1 MAKIYSAEY
10 ITKLKVD
17 ASEAKQ
23 AATDLGKI
31 VNEQDKKIQ
40 KLQDT
45 IDNKFKSLDKNT
57 NILAKGLRGIKT
69 LFQGALGAGIV
80 LKAFDLLKETFMSNQ
95 KVADVFATV
104 METISLVF
112 NQVVDAVVKGNGEF
126 NALGTVLQNVLNIGL
141 APFKLAFEG
150 ISIAILSARKAFL
163 EFTGGSKKE
172 IAELTMS
179 IVEAKANVVDIALGV
194 VDSGKAIAENF
205 GAAIDGIKEINVT
218 AAYETAKAN
227 VELKKSAEIAA
238 VVNQGLIEKYDR
250 QAELQRQIRDDE
262 SRSIEERIAANE
274 ELGRILDEQ
283 EAAMLKQVD
292 MQKAAA
298 QAQYDKNQSQENLI
312 ALLQAQNEEEAVL
325 AQITGFKSE
334 QLVNENSLIKE
345 QMDLKAEA
353 TQKEL
358 DDAEAKIK
366 KAKEEAEA
374 KKKLIYDTLD
384 ATIDAAGAET
394 NVGKALFLAKQ
405 AIRIKEQIAEARG
418 TLSRITMRASEAGV
432 DVAKGAAAT
441 AKIGFPQNI
450 PMLIAFA
457 GQAAGIISSVKAAVA
472 ATKSSASSIA
482 GAGGSTPQIQ
492 APQIASPQAPDF
504 NVVGASG
511 MNQLAETIAGAQ
523 AKPQRAYVVANDVTT
538 AQGMDRNIVEGA
550 SI

>member
-1 MAKIYSAEY
+1 MARNYSAEY
-10 ITKLKVD
+10 VTKLKVD

-57 NILAKGLRGIKT
+57 NILAKGLRSIKT
-69 LFQGALGAGIV
+69 LFQGALGAGIT
-80 LKAFDLLKETFMSNQ
+80 LKAFELLKETFMSNQ

-163 EFTGGSKKE
+163 EFTGGSQKE

-179 IVEAKANVVDIALGV
+179 IVEAKANVVDIASGV

-227 VELKKSAEIAA
+227 VELQKSAEVAEVIQ
-238 VVNQGLIEKYDR
+238 QGLIEKYDR

-345 QMDLKAEA
+345 QMDLKKEAQEQEAERINDA
-353 TQKEL
+353 LQKEL
-358 DDAEAKIK
+358 EKRKQAAEEQKRI
-366 KAKEEAEA
+366 
-374 KKKLIYDTLD
+374 TQ
-384 ATIDAAGAET
+384 ET
-394 NVGKALFLAKQ
+394 QEFNKQ
-405 AIRIKEQIAEARG
+405 AIEQGLSGVTALVGENSKFGKGIAIAQAIRDTYAGATKALAQGGIFG
-418 TLSRITMRASEAGV
+418 T
-432 DVAKGAAAT
+432 VA
-441 AKIGFPQNI
+441 
-450 PMLIAFA
+450 
-457 GQAAGIISSVKAAVA
+457 AAGIIASGIANVRAIT
-472 ATKSSASSIA
+472 ATSDPTPPSYASAPS
-482 GAGGSTPQIQ
+482 GGGFTAPTIQ
-492 APQIASPQAPDF
+492 AQAPDF